1 MKKKINMYYISQI
14 LLFLAS
20 SMFNPVSYLFYLDN
34 GINATFIGINISM
47 LWITSSVF
55 EVPFGIF
62 TDRYGTR
69 LTMILSNLLSLTG
82 LSILIFK
89 TNNFTLL
96 ISAVIFGI
104 SSAANSGCLSSWIV
118 NVYKK
123 ESESSFKQEI
133 LQKIFSKSNIM
144 CSLVSIIFSFFM
156 LQIVYKIDKMCPIYL
171 SFIAYF
177 VCMLFFIL
185 VFSDYSK
192 AKTVNNTVYFEFR
205 SYFKQIDFNF
215 FKISFFFTIPYIMD
229 IGPVNQWTIVFKK
242 TNLLGYINI
251 LIVLSVIFA
260 NFIISKLKISQK
272 NLKKFIFLDLIII
285 ISLGVIFNYN
295 SYISILFFLIHVIIN
310 TIILV
315 INNSYF
321 HTHIIKDDDKRNSL
335 ISTFNFFNS
344 IIVGILLQVEGF
356 FSDFFGYINSWYIFS
371 IFGFIVYYIL
381 FKYIKFEK
389 QN

>member
-34 GINATFIGINISM
+34 GINAAFIGINISM

-96 ISAVIFGI
+96 ISAGIFGI
-104 SSAANSGCLSSWIV
+104 SGAANSGCLSSWIV

-123 ESESSFKQEI
+123 ENESSFKQEI

-144 CSLVSIIFSFFM
+144 CSLVSMVFSFLM
-156 LQIVYKIDKMCPIYL
+156 LQIVYKIDKMYPIYL

-192 AKTVNNTVYFEFR
+192 TKTVNNTVYFEFR
-205 SYFKQIDFNF
+205 NYFKQIDFNF

-242 TNLLGYINI
+242 TDLLGYINV

-272 NLKKFIFLDLIII
+272 NLKKFIFSDLIII
-285 ISLGVIFNYN
+285 IFLGVIFNYN

-310 TIILV
+310 TIILG

-321 HTHIIKDDDKRNSL
+321 HTHVIKDDDKRNTL

-344 IIVGILLQVEGF
+344 IIVGILLQVEGL
-356 FSDFFGYINSWYIFS
+356 FSHFFGYINSWYIFS